1 MGVSEAGFAA
11 PEEVILFL
19 FVQQR
24 GGSCGV
30 RAGGGCKSDTGPRQ
44 AEPPGSNPI
53 LARYTLSPVN
63 HNSVLGAAAPAPAL
77 SLPPEPGMKPLRRTS
92 ARAQAPLSSSSSR
105 RPRTPPKD
113 ARRGTTSGYNFA
125 PRVILAPPFG
135 GQPTG
140 DKTGGPGV
148 QHLCIF
154 LEGAVNCFNKMR
166 SD

>member
-1 MGVSEAGFAA
+1 MGVSEAGFTA

-30 RAGGGCKSDTGPRQ
+30 RVGGGCKSDTGPRQ

-63 HNSVLGAAAPAPAL
+63 HNSVLGAAPAL
-77 SLPPEPGMKPLRRTS
+77 RLPPEPGMKPLRRTS
-92 ARAQAPLSSSSSR
+92 ARAQAPLSSSSSH

-113 ARRGTTSGYNFA
+113 ARRRTTSGYNFA
-125 PRVILAPPFG
+125 PKVIPAPPL
-135 GQPTG
+135 P
-140 DKTGGPGV
+140 PPPPR
-148 QHLCIF
+148 
-154 LEGAVNCFNKMR
+154 ARR
-166 SD
+166 SSTFVYFFRRFSEFF

>member
-24 GGSCGV
+24 GASCGV
-30 RAGGGCKSDTGPRQ
+30 RVGGGCKSDTGPRQ

-77 SLPPEPGMKPLRRTS
+77 PLPPEPGMKPLRRTS

-105 RPRTPPKD
+105 RLRTPPKD
-113 ARRGTTSGYNFA
+113 AQRRTTSGYNFA
-125 PRVILAPPFG
+125 PKVIPAPPFG
-135 GQPTG
+135 GQDG
-140 DKTGGPGV
+140 R
-148 QHLCIF
+148 
-154 LEGAVNCFNKMR
+154 ARR
-166 SD
+166 SSTFVYFFRRCSEFF